1 MKRLLIIFGQ
11 ITFCCVF
18 LYAVGSGNI
27 SSNDLIET
35 DFLLDKNDSNITI
48 HITNNSSDTI
58 YLFDSYIVKDPENLW
73 TSEYLYRYNK
83 RSKTDII
90 SFIPLIPYLGPCY
103 RGDRWYF
110 GNIRIVKS
118 GKVLWHFQTIAPLS
132 SIKISLPAEILS
144 YAHKYY
150 DINETN
156 NNKFEKGLNF
166 RERKILSQ
174 SQNKIIEFAIYKEVE
189 LLLDREAYYYNEF
202 KYNEQAI
209 NFIKLTISIDNNTT
223 VKNLYMHID

>member
-18 LYAVGSGNI
+18 LYAVGSENI

-156 NNKFEKGLNF
+156 NNKFEKGLKF
-166 RERKILSQ
+166 HERKILSQ

-223 VKNLYMHID
+223 AKNL